1 MSNTTDILSTIAD
14 ITMAGTAVW
23 AAFKAN
29 DWFKTKRLESA
40 ENFYKEVHNLHKRYY
55 SAIQYVEDSRRIFDS
70 QYGLHSPISEPK
82 DKSLQWEV
90 KSNSYK
96 IIAELDYLASSLQMM
111 DAMGNKL
118 SPKSA
123 SLVSDM
129 MEAHG
134 RFCNDV
140 MNFNDS
146 VWKVIRAGI
155 TEENIPHTRGYVNGD
170 YMTILTSMDEPVRIS
185 FRLKEISFKDFYL
198 HETTMQSV
206 ITRLK
211 SLIARTGKNR
221 T

>member
-1 MSNTTDILSTIAD
+1 MSDTTDWGSMVANIV
-14 ITMAGTAVW
+14 MATTAVW

-40 ENFYKEVHNLHKRYY
+40 ENFYKEVHNLHNRYY

-70 QYGLHSPISEPK
+70 QYGLHTQISEPK
-82 DKSLQWEV
+82 DQSLQWEV

-129 MEAHG
+129 MGAHG

-155 TEENIPHTRGYVNGD
+155 SKENIPPTRGYVNNN
-170 YMTILTSMDEPVRIS
+170 YMAILTSMDEPVKIS
-185 FRLKEISFKDFYL
+185 FKLKEISFKDFYQ

-206 ITRLK
+206 ITWLK
-211 SLIARTGKNR
+211 SLIDRTGKNR
-221 T
+221 P

>member
-1 MSNTTDILSTIAD
+1 MSDTIDFFSMLAD
-14 ITMAGTAVW
+14 ITMATTAVW
-23 AAFKAN
+23 AACKAN

-40 ENFYKEVHNLHKRYY
+40 ENFYREVHNLHKRYY

-70 QYGLHSPISEPK
+70 QYGLHTPISEPK

-123 SLVSDM
+123 SLVSEM

-134 RFCNDV
+134 RFCKDAL
-140 MNFNDS
+140 NFNDS
-146 VWKVIRAGI
+146 VWKVIKAGVSK
-155 TEENIPHTRGYVNGD
+155 ENMPHTRDYVSGD
-170 YMTILTSMDEPVRIS
+170 YMAILSSVDEPVKIS
-185 FRLKEISFKDFYL
+185 FELKEISFKDFYL

>member
-1 MSNTTDILSTIAD
+1 MSNITDWGSLLANIA
-14 ITMAGTAVW
+14 MAGTAVW

-40 ENFYKEVHNLHKRYY
+40 ENFYKEVHNLHKRYS
-55 SAIQYVEDSRRIFDS
+55 SALQYIEDSRRVFDS
-70 QYGLHSPISEPK
+70 QYGLHTPVSEPK
-82 DKSLQWEV
+82 DQSLQWVV

-96 IIAELDYLASSLQMM
+96 VMDELDYLASSLQMM

-118 SPKSA
+118 SPESA

-129 MEAHG
+129 LKAHR
-134 RFCNDV
+134 RFCSDV

-146 VWKVIRAGI
+146 VWKVIRLGI
-155 TEENIPHTRGYVNGD
+155 SKDNIPSTRGYVSNNF
-170 YMTILTSMDEPVRIS
+170 MAIFTSIDEPVQIS
-185 FRLKEISFKDFYL
+185 FELKEISFKDFYH

-211 SLIARTGKNR
+211 SLISRTGKNR
-221 T
+221 P

>member
-1 MSNTTDILSTIAD
+1 MIGLKPSVLRVLKTSIKKYTISINVTIQLSNTL
-14 ITMAGTAVW
+14 
-23 AAFKAN
+23 
-29 DWFKTKRLESA
+29 R
-40 ENFYKEVHNLHKRYY
+40 
-55 SAIQYVEDSRRIFDS
+55 IQEEYFDS
-70 QYGLHSPISEPK
+70 QYGVHSPISEPK
-82 DKSLQWEV
+82 DKSLQWGV

-185 FRLKEISFKDFYL
+185 FKLKEISFKDFYL

>member
-1 MSNTTDILSTIAD
+1 MFAGKKSAQIREILIS
-14 ITMAGTAVW
+14 
-23 AAFKAN
+23 
-29 DWFKTKRLESA
+29 ESA
-40 ENFYKEVHNLHKRYY
+40 
-55 SAIQYVEDSRRIFDS
+55 
-70 QYGLHSPISEPK
+70 
-82 DKSLQWEV
+82 WEEMTCLFAP
-90 KSNSYK
+90 S
-96 IIAELDYLASSLQMM
+96 LDYLASSLQMM

-123 SLVSDM
+123 SLVNDM

>member
-1 MSNTTDILSTIAD
+1 MSKTTATDFFSMLAD
-14 ITMAGTAVW
+14 IIMAGTAVW

-129 MEAHG
+129 MKAHT
-134 RFCNDV
+134 RFYKDAL
-140 MNFNDS
+140 NFNDS
-146 VWKVIRAGI
+146 VWKAIREGI
-155 TEENIPHTRGYVNGD
+155 SKENIAHTRGNVNGD
-170 YMTILTSMDEPVRIS
+170 YMALLSSMDEPVRIS
-185 FRLKEISFKDFYL
+185 FKLKEISFKDFYL
-198 HETTMQSV
+198 HETTMQAV
-206 ITRLK
+206 IMRLK
-211 SLIARTGKNR
+211 SLINRTGK
-221 T
+221 

>member
-1 MSNTTDILSTIAD
+1 MNNITDWGSMLAD
-14 ITMAGTAVW
+14 ITMATTAVW

-40 ENFYKEVHNLHKRYY
+40 ENFYKEVHNLHRRY
-55 SAIQYVEDSRRIFDS
+55 SAALQYVEDSRRIFDS
-70 QYGLHSPISEPK
+70 QYGLNTPISEPK
-82 DKSLQWEV
+82 DQSLQWEV

-123 SLVSDM
+123 ELVRDM
-129 MEAHG
+129 MKAHG

-140 MNFNDS
+140 MNFNDL

-155 TEENIPHTRGYVNGD
+155 SKENIPPTRGYVNNNH
-170 YMTILTSMDEPVRIS
+170 MAILTSMDEPVKIS
-185 FRLKEISFKDFYL
+185 FKLKEISFKDFYQ

-206 ITRLK
+206 ITRFK
-211 SLIARTGKNR
+211 SLINRTSKNR
-221 T
+221 P

>member
-1 MSNTTDILSTIAD
+1 MSKTTATDFFSMLAD
-14 ITMAGTAVW
+14 IIMAGTAVW

-129 MEAHG
+129 MKAHT
-134 RFCNDV
+134 RFYKDAL
-140 MNFNDS
+140 NFNDS
-146 VWKVIRAGI
+146 VWKAIREGI
-155 TEENIPHTRGYVNGD
+155 SKENIAHTRGNVNGD
-170 YMTILTSMDEPVRIS
+170 YMALLSSMDEPVRIS
-185 FRLKEISFKDFYL
+185 FKLKEISFKDFYL
-198 HETTMQSV
+198 HETTMQAV
-206 ITRLK
+206 IMRLK
-211 SLIARTGKNR
+211 SLINRTGQ
-221 T
+221 

>member
-1 MSNTTDILSTIAD
+1 MSNTTDWGSMIAN
-14 ITMAGTAVW
+14 IVMAGTALW

-40 ENFYKEVHNLHKRYY
+40 ENFYKEVHNLHRRYF
-55 SAIQYVEDSRRIFDS
+55 SAIQYIEDSKRIFDS
-70 QYGLHSPISEPK
+70 QYGLHVPISEPK

-96 IIAELDYLASSLQMM
+96 VMDELDYLASSLQMM

-118 SPKSA
+118 SSESA
-123 SLVSDM
+123 SLVRDM
-129 MEAHG
+129 MKAHR

-140 MNFNDS
+140 MDFNDS
-146 VWKVIRAGI
+146 VWKVIKAGI
-155 TEENIPHTRGYVNGD
+155 SKDNIQSTRGYVNNKQGA
-170 YMTILTSMDEPVRIS
+170 IFTSVDEPVKIS
-185 FRLKEISFKDFYL
+185 FELKEISFKDFYQ

-211 SLIARTGKNR
+211 SLISRTGKNR
-221 T
+221 P

>member
-129 MEAHG
+129 MKAHT
-134 RFCNDV
+134 RFYKDAL
-140 MNFNDS
+140 NFNDS
-146 VWKVIRAGI
+146 VWKAIREGI
-155 TEENIPHTRGYVNGD
+155 SKENIAHTRGNVNGD
-170 YMTILTSMDEPVRIS
+170 YMALLSSMDEPVRIS
-185 FRLKEISFKDFYL
+185 FKLKEISFKDFYL
-198 HETTMQSV
+198 HETTMQAV
-206 ITRLK
+206 IMRLK
-211 SLIARTGKNR
+211 SLINRTGK
-221 T
+221 

>member
-1 MSNTTDILSTIAD
+1 MLAD
-14 ITMAGTAVW
+14 ITMATTAVW

-70 QYGLHSPISEPK
+70 QYGLHTQISEPK
-82 DKSLQWEV
+82 DQSLQWEV

-129 MEAHG
+129 MGAHG
-134 RFCNDV
+134 RFFNDV

-146 VWKVIRAGI
+146 VWMVIRAGI
-155 TEENIPHTRGYVNGD
+155 SKENILHTRNSVNTD
-170 YMTILTSMDEPVRIS
+170 YMAVLTSIDEPRRIS
-185 FRLKEISFKDFYL
+185 FELKEISFKDFYQ

-206 ITRLK
+206 ITWLK
-211 SLIARTGKNR
+211 SLINRTGKNR
-221 T
+221 P

>member
-1 MSNTTDILSTIAD
+1 MSDTTDFFSMLAD
-14 ITMAGTAVW
+14 ITMATTAVW

-70 QYGLHSPISEPK
+70 QYGLHTPVSEPK
-82 DKSLQWEV
+82 DQSLQWEV

-123 SLVSDM
+123 VLVNNM
-129 MEAHG
+129 MESHA
-134 RFCNDV
+134 RFCNDA
-140 MNFNDS
+140 MNFIDS
-146 VWKVIRAGI
+146 VWKTLRTGVSN
-155 TEENIPHTRGYVNGD
+155 ENIPFVRDKVNHD
-170 YMTILTSMDEPVRIS
+170 YMAILTSVDEPVKIS
-185 FRLKEISFKDFYL
+185 FELKEISFKDFYQ

-206 ITRLK
+206 ITWLK
-211 SLIARTGKNR
+211 SLINRTGKNR
-221 T
+221 P

>member
-1 MSNTTDILSTIAD
+1 MSDTTDFFSMIAD

-70 QYGLHSPISEPK
+70 QYGLHTPISEPK

-118 SPKSA
+118 SPKSGA
-123 SLVSDM
+123 LVSNM

-170 YMTILTSMDEPVRIS
+170 YMAILTSMDEPVKIS
-185 FRLKEISFKDFYL
+185 FELKEISFKDFYQ

-206 ITRLK
+206 ITWLK
-211 SLIARTGKNR
+211 SLINRTGKNR
-221 T
+221 S

>member
-82 DKSLQWEV
+82 DKSLQWGV

-123 SLVSDM
+123 SLVNDM

-155 TEENIPHTRGYVNGD
+155 TEEN
-170 YMTILTSMDEPVRIS
+170 
-185 FRLKEISFKDFYL
+185 
-198 HETTMQSV
+198 
-206 ITRLK
+206 
-211 SLIARTGKNR
+211 
-221 T
+221 

>member
-1 MSNTTDILSTIAD
+1 MSNTTDFFSMSAD
-14 ITMAGTAVW
+14 ITMATTAVW

-40 ENFYKEVHNLHKRYY
+40 ENFYKEVHILHRRYF

-70 QYGLHSPISEPK
+70 QYGLHAPISEPK

-96 IIAELDYLASSLQMM
+96 VMDELDYLASSIQMM

-123 SLVSDM
+123 VLVSNM
-129 MEAHG
+129 MESHA
-134 RFCNDV
+134 RFCNDA
-140 MNFNDS
+140 MNFIDS
-146 VWKVIRAGI
+146 VWKTLRTGVSN
-155 TEENIPHTRGYVNGD
+155 EDIPYVRDKVNHD
-170 YMTILTSMDEPVRIS
+170 FMAILTSIEEPRRIS
-185 FRLKEISFKDFYL
+185 FELKEISFKDFYQ

-206 ITRLK
+206 IMWLK
-211 SLIARTGKNR
+211 SLINRTGKNR
-221 T
+221 